1 MAEEKKNQEIEE
13 EVKEE
18 SVDETEKDKSGNGNN
33 DSGDEKNGSSE
44 EEKTFTQAQVNRMM
58 AKEKN
63 QGRNSVYNEL
73 GIKPGD
79 KKILAMIKSF
89 IESQKTDEQKAAEA
103 EQSSN
108 KELEEANRKVIIAE
122 AKAEAMMLGIKKQYV
137 EDAVTLVIAKI
148 ENEEADAK
156 TALGE
161 LKSKYPVWFEKE
173 DDKNST
179 GKKGTGSSIKSKG
192 NNGSKKDSEEN
203 NLGARLAAKR
213 KSGVK
218 NSYWGKKN

>member
-1 MAEEKKNQEIEE
+1 MAEEKKNQEMEE
-13 EVKEE
+13 EVKDE
-18 SVDETEKDKSGNGNN
+18 SVDETENNDSDN
-33 DSGDEKNGSSE
+33 DSGDEESGSSK

-58 AKEKN
+58 TKEKN

-79 KKILAMIKSF
+79 KKTLAMIKSF

-103 EQSSN
+103 EQNSN
-108 KELEEANRKVIIAE
+108 KELEEANRKVVIAE

-137 EDAVTLVIAKI
+137 EDAVTLVISKI
-148 ENEEADAK
+148 ENEETDAK

-161 LKSKYPVWFEKE
+161 LKSKYPVWFEKD

-179 GKKGTGSSIKSKG
+179 GKKGTGSSVKTKG
-192 NNGSKKDSEEN
+192 GTGSKQGSEEQS
-203 NLGARLAAKR
+203 LGARLAAKR
-213 KSGVK
+213 KSSSK
-218 NSYWGKKN
+218 SSYWGKK

>member
-1 MAEEKKNQEIEE
+1 MAEEKKNQEVEE
-13 EVKEE
+13 EVKDE
-18 SVDETEKDKSGNGNN
+18 SVDETENNDSGNN
-33 DSGDEKNGSSE
+33 DSGDEGNDDSSK

-58 AKEKN
+58 TKEKN

-79 KKILAMIKSF
+79 KKTLAMIKSF

-103 EQSSN
+103 EQNSN

-137 EDAVTLVIAKI
+137 DDAVTLVISKI
-148 ENEEADAK
+148 ENEETDAK

-161 LKSKYPVWFEKE
+161 LKSKYPVWFEKD

-179 GKKGTGSSIKSKG
+179 GKKGTGSSVKTKG
-192 NNGSKKDSEEN
+192 GNGSKRDSEEQS
-203 NLGARLAAKR
+203 LGARLAAKR

-218 NSYWGKKN
+218 SSYWGKK

>member
-1 MAEEKKNQEIEE
+1 MAEEKKNQELEE
-13 EVKEE
+13 EVKDE
-18 SVDETEKDKSGNGNN
+18 SVDETDNNESGND
-33 DSGDEKNGSSE
+33 DSRDEGAK

-58 AKEKN
+58 TKEKN

-79 KKILAMIKSF
+79 KKTLAMIKSF

-103 EQSSN
+103 EQNSN

-137 EDAVTLVIAKI
+137 EDAVTLVISKI
-148 ENEEADAK
+148 ENEETDAK

-161 LKSKYPVWFEKE
+161 LKSKYPVWFEKD
-173 DDKNST
+173 DDKNQT
-179 GKKGTGSSIKSKG
+179 GKKGTGSSVKTKG
-192 NNGSKKDSEEN
+192 GTGSKQGSEEQS
-203 NLGARLAAKR
+203 LGARLAAKR
-213 KSGVK
+213 KSSSK
-218 NSYWGKKN
+218 SSYWGKK

>member
-13 EVKEE
+13 EVKDE
-18 SVDETEKDKSGNGNN
+18 SVDETENNNSGNN
-33 DSGDEKNGSSE
+33 DSDNEENDSSK

-73 GIKPGD
+73 GIKPDD
-79 KKILAMIKSF
+79 KKTLAMIKSF
-89 IESQKTDEQKAAEA
+89 IESQKTDEQKAAEV
-103 EQSSN
+103 EQNSN

-179 GKKGTGSSIKSKG
+179 GKKGTGSSIKPRG
-192 NNGSKKDSEEN
+192 NSGSKKDSEEN

>member
-13 EVKEE
+13 EVKDE
-18 SVDETEKDKSGNGNN
+18 SVDETENNGSENDGDNENEN
-33 DSGDEKNGSSE
+33 DSSKG
-44 EEKTFTQAQVNRMM
+44 EKTFTQSQVNRMM
-58 AKEKN
+58 TKEKN

-79 KKILAMIKSF
+79 KKTLAMIKSF
-89 IESQKTDEQKAAEA
+89 IESQKTDEQKAAEV
-103 EQSSN
+103 EQNSN

-179 GKKGTGSSIKSKG
+179 GKKGTGSSIKSRG
-192 NNGSKKDSEEN
+192 SNGSKKDSEEN

>member
-13 EVKEE
+13 EVKDE
-18 SVDETEKDKSGNGNN
+18 SVDETENNNSGNN
-33 DSGDEKNGSSE
+33 DSDNEENDSSK

-79 KKILAMIKSF
+79 KKTLAMIKSF
-89 IESQKTDEQKAAEA
+89 IESQKTDEQKAAEV
-103 EQSSN
+103 EQNSN

-173 DDKNST
+173 DDKSST
-179 GKKGTGSSIKSKG
+179 GKKGTGSSIKSRG
-192 NNGSKKDSEEN
+192 SNGSKKDSEEN